1 MKNPIVFYDAS
12 CPFCS
17 KAVRFIL
24 RHEKAE
30 ILKFSSLQG
39 EYAKEFLSNKGIFEI
54 DMSTFYFYNNDV
66 LYTKSTAA
74 LRLLPFL
81 KWYCLFFY
89 LGWLIPRFIR
99 DYFYD
104 IVAKNRY
111 KIFKDKCDFDF
122 LSVERDLDKRS

>member
-17 KAVRFIL
+17 KAVHFIL
-24 RHEKAE
+24 RHEKGE
-30 ILKFSSLQG
+30 VLKFSSLQG
-39 EYAKEFLSNKGIFEI
+39 EYAKEFLSTKGIFEI

>member
-17 KAVRFIL
+17 KAVHFIL
-24 RHEKAE
+24 RHEKGE
-30 ILKFSSLQG
+30 VLKFSSLQG

-111 KIFKDKCDFDF
+111 KIFKDKCDFHF